1 MTTQTTA
8 APRRKCVMFNLT
20 FSSHYDFAF
29 CTFLCFT
36 LEITVVTIRFYSSRC
51 CFVVGLFADCHLECH
66 ARPYPRCSIAA
77 KSHVTGLKIL
87 ICVEWADFN

>member
-36 LEITVVTIRFYSSRC
+36 LEITVVSQLGSILVG
-51 CFVVGLFADCHLECH
+51 CFVVGLFADCHLECR

-87 ICVEWADFN
+87 ICVEWADFS

>member
-8 APRRKCVMFNLT
+8 ALRRKCVMFNLT

-36 LEITVVTIRFYSSRC
+36 LAINVVSQLGSIVSSRC

-77 KSHVTGLKIL
+77 KGHVTGLKIL
-87 ICVEWADFN
+87 ICEVGRF